1 MEVFEVYCFDC
12 EVKRPL
18 KRFTSFEEAKKKFLF
33 QQKQTRSFSYGIRRI
48 VL

>member
-18 KRFTSFEEAKKKFLF
+18 KRFTSFEEAKKFLF
-33 QQKQTRSFSYGIRRI
+33 QQNQTMSFSYGIRRI

>member
-12 EVKRPL
+12 EVRRPL
-18 KRFTSFEEAKKKFLF
+18 KRFTSFEEAKKFLF
-33 QQKQTRSFSYGIRRI
+33 QQKDSMSFSYGIRRI